1 MGFAGF
7 SKFRFDKTGKLPHIT
22 HRQFNCSRT
31 RQRSPNSNTME
42 FILSFLK
49 NPISIAALSGLG
61 VGLLLSLFI
70 LIKTRI
76 YRRELDDEIAD
87 ARYDYRRLE
96 EQMNAQMRISAKAQD
111 ELQAR
116 IDEQQQRIHH
126 LQTSLETLSQKPG
139 KKELRQLQLYERTL
153 ELMEQRSP
161 NAMLSWENAQTEAL
175 EQMAAIDKGLKPML
189 RKVFKSE

>member
-1 MGFAGF
+1 
-7 SKFRFDKTGKLPHIT
+7 
-22 HRQFNCSRT
+22 
-31 RQRSPNSNTME
+31 ME

-96 EQMNAQMRISAKAQD
+96 EQMNAQMRISSKAQD
-111 ELQAR
+111 ELQSR
-116 IDEQQQRIHH
+116 IDEQQQRIQH

-139 KKELRQLQLYERTL
+139 KKELRQLHLYERTL

-161 NAMLSWENAQTEAL
+161 NAMLAWENAQTEAS